1 MNNQEFIEAIAK
13 YVIKYAPQYGI
24 CVYSPIIAQAC
35 LESGYGTSN
44 KVFCNGEW
52 RHNYFGLKWRDKRC
66 AISNDYFEEWTSEQR
81 PDGSRYN
88 KVDKF
93 CKFKSIEEG
102 VIGYFQWTNTSKYA
116 NLKGEKDPLTYLQKI
131 KAVGYA
137 SSIDYV
143 ENVYNVIKSNNLTK
157 YDTKEEEKNV
167 GGNSPLVDYTRI
179 THNKTVM
186 DNKVNKKITIHHMAG
201 NLSVET
207 CANVFCGTRQASS
220 NYGIGT
226 DGRVGLYVD
235 EKDRA
240 WTSSSRENDS
250 QAVTIEVANNSGA
263 PDWTV
268 SDKAFNKLIDLCV
281 DICKRNG
288 IKQLTFTGD
297 KNGTLTCHYMFAATA
312 CPGPYLKSR
321 MPEIANLVNRRLGG
335 STTTEEVKKYYR
347 VRKSWEDAA
356 SQIGAYSILENAKNN
371 CKEGYSVYDWNG
383 KEVYSNKKQ
392 YYTVK
397 KGDTLSKIGAK
408 LGIKWQDIAT
418 LNNIKSPYTIY
429 VNQKLRIK

>member
-1 MNNQEFIEAIAK
+1 MNKQEFIEAIAK
-13 YVIKYAPQYGI
+13 SVKKYASQYGI

-35 LESGYGTSN
+35 LESGYGTSELAKN
-44 KVFCNGEW
+44 ANNF
-52 RHNYFGLKWRDKRC
+52 FGLKYRTGRC
-66 AISNDYFEEWTSEQR
+66 PSASGIYYKVGSEQNADGSYTSSAMEWVKAANLDLGVKCYFEFINI
-81 PDGSRYN
+81 SRY
-88 KVDKF
+88 
-93 CKFKSIEEG
+93 S
-102 VIGYFQWTNTSKYA
+102 
-116 NLKGEKDPLTYLQKI
+116 NLKGITDPYKYLETI
-131 KAVGYA
+131 KADGYA
-137 SSIDYV
+137 TSLNYV

-157 YDTKEEEKNV
+157 YDKEEEKNV

-408 LGIKWQDIAT
+408 LGIKWQDIAA
-418 LNNIKSPYTIY
+418 LNNIKAPYTIY

>member
-1 MNNQEFIEAIAK
+1 MNKTEFIDAIAK

-24 CVYSPIIAQAC
+24 CVYSSIIAQAI
-35 LESGYGTSN
+35 LETGYGTSELAKN
-44 KVFCNGEW
+44 ANNF
-52 RHNYFGLKWRDKRC
+52 FGLKYRQGRC
-66 AISNDYFEEWTSEQR
+66 PSACGIYHKVGSEQNA
-81 PDGSRYN
+81 DGSYTSSAMQW
-88 KVDKF
+88 
-93 CKFKSIEEG
+93 CKFKNMEDS
-102 VIGYFQWTNTSKYA
+102 VKGYFDVINISRYQ
-116 NLKGEKDPLTYLQKI
+116 NLKGITDPLKYLQTLKED
-131 KAVGYA
+131 GYA
-137 SSIDYV
+137 TSLEYVNKVYKYVTID
-143 ENVYNVIKSNNLTK
+143 NLTK
-157 YDTKEEEKNV
+157 YDKKEEIKATC
-167 GGNSPLVDYTRI
+167 GNSSLVDYTKI

-186 DNKVNKKITIHHMAG
+186 NDKVNKKITIHHMAG

-207 CANVFCGTRQASS
+207 CANVFSGTRKASS

-240 WTSSSRENDS
+240 WTSSSSANDS

-263 PDWTV
+263 PNWTV

-297 KNGTLTCHYMFAATA
+297 KNGTLTCHYFFSNTS

-321 MPEIANLVNRRLGG
+321 MPEICNLVNARLSG
-335 STTTEEVKKYYR
+335 TTTTPEVKKYYR
-347 VRKSWEDAA
+347 VRKSWEDSG
-356 SQIGAYSILENAKNN
+356 SQIGAYALLENAKAA
-371 CKEGYSVYDWNG
+371 CKEGYAVYDWNG
-383 KEVYSNKKQ
+383 NEVYSKKEE

-408 LGIKWQDIAT
+408 LGVNWQNIAK
-418 LNNIKSPYTIY
+418 LNNIKAPYIIY
-429 VNQKLRIK
+429 PNQKLKIK

>member
-1 MNNQEFIEAIAK
+1 MNKTEFIDTIAK
-13 YVIKYAPQYGI
+13 SVKKYAKQFGI

-35 LESGYGTSN
+35 LESGYGTSELAVN
-44 KVFCNGEW
+44 AN
-52 RHNYFGLKWRDKRC
+52 NYFGLKYRAGRC
-66 AISNDYFEEWTSEQR
+66 PSACGIYYKTGSEQNADGSYTSSAMQWVKAANLDLGVKCYFEFINI
-81 PDGSRYN
+81 SRY
-88 KVDKF
+88 
-93 CKFKSIEEG
+93 S
-102 VIGYFQWTNTSKYA
+102 
-116 NLKGEKDPLTYLQKI
+116 NLKGITDPLQYLQTI
-131 KAVGYA
+131 KADGYA
-137 SSIDYV
+137 TSLKYV

-157 YDTKEEEKNV
+157 YDTKEEIKST
-167 GGNSPLVDYTRI
+167 GGNSSLVDYTKI

-186 DNKVNKKITIHHMAG
+186 NDKVNKKITIHHMAG

-207 CANVFCGTRQASS
+207 CANVFSGTRKASS

-240 WTSSSRENDS
+240 WTSSSSANDS

-263 PDWTV
+263 PNWTV

-288 IKQLTFTGD
+288 IKKLIWTGD
-297 KNGTLTCHYMFAATA
+297 KTGTLTCHYMFAATA
-312 CPGPYLKSR
+312 CPGPYLKSK
-321 MPEIANLVNRRLGG
+321 MPEIANLVNARLSG
-335 STTTEEVKKYYR
+335 TTTTTPEVKKLYR
-347 VRKSWEDAA
+347 VRKSWEDAN
-356 SQIGAYSILENAKNN
+356 SQIGAYAILQNAKAA

-383 KEVYSNKKQ
+383 NEVYSKKEE

-408 LGIKWQDIAT
+408 LGVKWQDIAK
-418 LNNIKSPYTIY
+418 LNNIKAPYTIY
-429 VNQKLRIK
+429 VGQKLKIK

>member
-1 MNNQEFIEAIAK
+1 MNKQEFIEAIAK
-13 YVIKYAPQYGI
+13 SVKKYASQYGI

-35 LESGYGTSN
+35 LESGYGTSELAKN
-44 KVFCNGEW
+44 ANNF
-52 RHNYFGLKWRDKRC
+52 FGLKYRTGRC
-66 AISNDYFEEWTSEQR
+66 PSASGIYYKVGSEQNADGSYTSSAMEWVKAANLDLGVKCYFEFINI
-81 PDGSRYN
+81 SRY
-88 KVDKF
+88 
-93 CKFKSIEEG
+93 S
-102 VIGYFQWTNTSKYA
+102 
-116 NLKGEKDPLTYLQKI
+116 NLKGITDPYKYLETI
-131 KAVGYA
+131 KADGYA
-137 SSIDYV
+137 TSLNYV

-157 YDTKEEEKNV
+157 YDKEEEKNV

-179 THNKTVM
+179 THNKTAM
-186 DNKVNKKITIHHMAG
+186 TNKVNKKITIHHMAG

-240 WTSSSRENDS
+240 WTSSSSANDS

-288 IKQLTFTGD
+288 IKELTFTGD

-312 CPGPYLKSR
+312 CPGPYLKAR

-335 STTTEEVKKYYR
+335 SITTTQKEEVKKYYR
-347 VRKSWEDAA
+347 VRKTWEDAN

-408 LGIKWQDIAT
+408 LGIKWQDIAA
-418 LNNIKSPYTIY
+418 LNNIKAPYTIY